1 MFHELREIRRGG
13 ALRRGAGKGRWAA
26 DRGARVASHGVS
38 CPWWAGG
45 LVAEAKVPSPGEQAG
60 DIARGR
66 ARAGVTPSARRN
78 WRPPPS

>member
-1 MFHELREIRRGG
+1 MFHELREIGRRGVG
-13 ALRRGAGKGRWAA
+13 REAGKGRRAA
-26 DRGARVASHGVS
+26 DRVARVASHGVS

-45 LVAEAKVPSPGEQAG
+45 LVAEAAVPFPGEQAD

-66 ARAGVTPSARRN
+66 GRAGVTPSVRRN